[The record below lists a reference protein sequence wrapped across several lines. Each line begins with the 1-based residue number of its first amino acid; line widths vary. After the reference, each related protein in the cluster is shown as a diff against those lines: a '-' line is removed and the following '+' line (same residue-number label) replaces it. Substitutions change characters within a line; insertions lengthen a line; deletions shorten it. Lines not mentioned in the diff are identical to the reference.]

1 MKMINE
7 FFGRS
12 KFGFENEIDAVEWIG
27 IVAPGRIPTR
37 KINEY
42 EMVSFDVV
50 YQLEDKSYRFSA
62 FVGA

>member
-1 MKMINE
+1 MINE

-37 KINEY
+37 NIGPQGIVCFNVLY
-42 EMVSFDVV
+42 VV
-50 YQLEDKSYRFSA
+50 DDKSYRFLA
-62 FVGA
+62 FVGV